1 MAPGLPSGSMC
12 GSEMPM
18 CFSTFPFVF
27 SSLCVDATVTVF
39 QGVRPAVTSS
49 PGQSQAI
56 RSLRACWAHLYL
68 LCLFSIPFIHHPS
81 ACPQGSRSRP
91 PPPLNPRPQSR
102 GSVPSVCQRGYYFST
117 PEIQARW
124 MLQLV
129 WGMAPH
135 DPLAWTWGELGLFGL
150 AAVGGWWIH
159 SAQRQRRFSSQP
171 RPDNVSW
178 LMFFTSSGERI
189 ETNARTWALPVCC
202 SRHPGLYPWCYPH
215 TIQHGHS
222 TPNPPFCLTLLHTH
236 TLTLFYLCETRLKQ
250 NDFMLLAY

>member
-81 ACPQGSRSRP
+81 ACPQGSRP
-91 PPPLNPRPQSR
+91 PHPHWTPDLRAGVPCHPFANGDITFQLLKFKPDECCSWSEGWPLTTPWPGHEGSSGSSGSLLLGADGSTLLSDSGVLALSR
-102 GSVPSVCQRGYYFST
+102 GLIMSADWCSS
-117 PEIQARW
+117 
-124 MLQLV
+124 L
-129 WGMAPH
+129 H
-135 DPLAWTWGELGLFGL
+135 LANG
-150 AAVGGWWIH
+150 
-159 SAQRQRRFSSQP
+159 
-171 RPDNVSW
+171 
-178 LMFFTSSGERI
+178 
-189 ETNARTWALPVCC
+189 
-202 SRHPGLYPWCYPH
+202 
-215 TIQHGHS
+215 
-222 TPNPPFCLTLLHTH
+222 
-236 TLTLFYLCETRLKQ
+236 
-250 NDFMLLAY
+250 

>member
-81 ACPQGSRSRP
+81 ACPQGSRPPTPTEPPTSEPGFRAIRLPTGILLFNSWNSSQMNVAAGLRDGPSRP
-91 PPPLNPRPQSR
+91 PGLDMR
-102 GSVPSVCQRGYYFST
+102 G
-117 PEIQARW
+117 ARA
-124 MLQLV
+124 LRARCC
-129 WGMAPH
+129 WGLM
-135 DPLAWTWGELGLFGL
+135 DPLCSAT
-150 AAVGGWWIH
+150 AA
-159 SAQRQRRFSSQP
+159 F
-171 RPDNVSW
+171 
-178 LMFFTSSGERI
+178 
-189 ETNARTWALPVCC
+189 
-202 SRHPGLYPWCYPH
+202 
-215 TIQHGHS
+215 
-222 TPNPPFCLTLLHTH
+222 
-236 TLTLFYLCETRLKQ
+236 
-250 NDFMLLAY
+250 